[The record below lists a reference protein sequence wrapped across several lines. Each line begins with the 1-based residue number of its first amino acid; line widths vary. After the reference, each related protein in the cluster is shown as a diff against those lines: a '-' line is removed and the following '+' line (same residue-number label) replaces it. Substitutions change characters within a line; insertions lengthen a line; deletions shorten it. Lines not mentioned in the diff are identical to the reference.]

1 MIVRL
6 LVYVLLGGLPLCIGA
21 LGAGHLVQFYVS
33 GAVLATAFVPIAV
46 FGPRTVTG
54 QFGVMAPVLLVVTA
68 LCLWSESVLFIPESR
83 ANAVG
88 VLVDESVM
96 FVILAAVLATLARV
110 CALYRPL
117 EKPVIARS
125 VWAVLLLVVLC
136 GVIYAAYYLLF
147 GSITYEFLTRKYYPD
162 APAAVARL
170 GGWFWLIQIARG
182 VLMTAAVLPAIYT
195 LRMKRWHAA
204 LAIGLLLWIAG
215 GGALLLAPN
224 PYMVPAQRFFHI
236 MEIMT
241 QNVALGVT
249 AVLLLRPRP
258 LSA

>member
-1 MIVRL
+1 MIVRVL
-6 LVYVLLGGLPLCIGA
+6 LYCLLGGLPLCIGA
-21 LGAGHLVQFYVS
+21 LGAGHLVQFFVS
-33 GAVLATAFVPIAV
+33 GVVLATAFAPIAV

-54 QFGVMAPVLLVVTA
+54 QFGIIAPVLLIVTA

-88 VLVDESVM
+88 VLADESVM
-96 FVILAAVLATLARV
+96 FLVLAAVLASLARV
-110 CALYRPL
+110 CALYRPA
-117 EKPVIARS
+117 EKPVIPRR
-125 VWAVLLLVVLC
+125 VGAVLLLVVVC
-136 GVIYAAYYLLF
+136 GVLYAAYYLLF
-147 GSITYEFLTRKYYPD
+147 GSITYEFFTKKYYPD

-195 LRMKRWHAA
+195 LRLKRWHAA

-224 PYMVPAQRFFHI
+224 SYMVPAQRVFHI
-236 MEIMT
+236 MEIMA

>member
-1 MIVRL
+1 MIIRTVL
-6 LVYVLLGGLPLCIGA
+6 YCLLGGLPLCLGA
-21 LGAGHLVQFYVS
+21 LGAGHLLQYYVS
-33 GAVLATAFVPIAV
+33 GVVLATAFVPIAV

-54 QFGVMAPVLLVVTA
+54 QFGVIAPVLLVVTA

-83 ANAVG
+83 TNAVR

-96 FVILAAVLATLARV
+96 LLVLAAALAIVARV
-110 CALYRPL
+110 CTLYRPS
-117 EKPVIARS
+117 EKPVIPRSAR
-125 VWAVLLLVVLC
+125 AVILLVAAC

-147 GSITYEFLTRKYYPD
+147 GSITYEFFTKKYYPD
-162 APAAVARL
+162 AHQAVARL
-170 GGWFWLIQIARG
+170 GGWFWPIQIARG
-182 VLMTAAVLPAIYT
+182 VLMTAAALPAIYT

-236 MEIMT
+236 IEIMT